1 MAGGGAE
8 GSDGARYQERF
19 DAMAAAGQHVH
30 GEADRCGAL
39 VPAGSR
45 VLDAGCGTGRVAV
58 ELDRRGY
65 TVVGVDVDAGMLAH
79 ARAAAPHLP
88 WVRADL
94 AALDRAVLDAAAA
107 GLGTP
112 FDLVVAAGNVVP
124 LVAHGTEA
132 EVVARLAALLR
143 PGAPL
148 VAGFGLDADHLPLDA
163 APFGLAEYDTWCT
176 AAGLVLAE
184 RYATWDGAPYAG
196 GGYAVSV
203 HRRR

>member
-1 MAGGGAE
+1 VAGGGSE

-30 GEADRCGAL
+30 GEADRCSAL
-39 VPAGSR
+39 VPPGAR

-79 ARAAAPHLP
+79 ARDAAPHLP

-94 AALDRAVLDAAAA
+94 AALDAAALDVVAA
-107 GLGTP
+107 GLGEP

-132 EVVARLAALLR
+132 EVVARLAALLG
-143 PGAPL
+143 PGAAL

-203 HRRR
+203 HRRA